1 MFDLGFRH
9 FVGVDGSEGMLEK
22 AEKTGLYQDLKLVL
36 LGPQPLPVQ
45 TDVFDVV
52 TIVGA
57 LDAGFVP
64 VSAVR
69 ELCRAAKPGGFVC
82 LMRGNHRGAPAASYK
97 KDLETEL
104 QQMEEEGLWSRVAIQ
119 EVDRYMEDPHLNI
132 ERDGK
137 TEQQVSYISGNV
149 YFYKKS
155 VSP

>member
-82 LMRGNHRGAPAASYK
+82 MVRGNHRGAPAASYK

-104 QQMEEEGLWSRVAIQ
+104 QRMEEEGLWSRVAIQ

-149 YFYKKS
+149 YFYKKL